1 LPYSSQSKAY
11 SPKSEEAAAR
21 CPGRKIFSSS
31 SAGWQSILLQ
41 TYEQHGAVELY
52 ENWSSED
59 HLLLLYMS
67 GEKQMNSRV
76 ARSWRKSVSRAG
88 VSASVAPHV
97 ESQFRWNVTSSG
109 GAQMM
114 KLFIPQ
120 VFFAEAREEYRRAGL
135 TTSGGLPDF
144 VGFEDPVVFS
154 LGKSLGAQLVQ
165 GMPDLCAEAGAR
177 ALATYL
183 LAKANHWSEATLN
196 RNPGFSLPER
206 QFARVLEFMKHSL
219 SNQIS
224 LHDLAKEAGMS
235 EFHFARVFKKRFGSS
250 PHRYLT
256 RLRMDHAHFLLSET
270 DSSVGEVALAC
281 GYTHHGHFA
290 AAFRSQFALAPGR
303 LRMSDSASKR

>member
-1 LPYSSQSKAY
+1 MPYSSLSKAY

-31 SAGWQSILLQ
+31 PVGWRSILLQ
-41 TYEQHGAVELY
+41 TYEQHGTVELY

-67 GEKQMNSRV
+67 GEKQMDSRV
-76 ARSWRKSVSRAG
+76 ARNWRKSVSRAG

-97 ESQFRWNVTSSG
+97 ESQFRWNVTSSS

-120 VFFAEAREEYRRAGL
+120 KFFAEAREEYRRAGL
-135 TTSGGLPDF
+135 ATSGSLPDF

-154 LGKSLGAQLVQ
+154 IGKSLGAQLVQ
-165 GMPDLCAEAGAR
+165 GMPDLCAEVGAR
-177 ALATYL
+177 SLATYL
-183 LAKANHWSEATLN
+183 LARANHWSEATLN
-196 RNPGFSLPER
+196 RNPGFSLSER
-206 QFARVLEFMKHSL
+206 QFARVLEFIKHNL

-235 EFHFARVFKKRFGSS
+235 EFHFARVFKKRFGNS

-270 DSSVGEVALAC
+270 DSSVGDVAQAC
-281 GYTHHGHFA
+281 GYTHQGHFA
-290 AAFRSQFALAPGR
+290 AAFRRQFSVAPAR
-303 LRMSDSASKR
+303 LRITGAAS